1 MVKIVKDTDIKPSKT
16 IKPIKKL
23 FSHLLEKLSEDEDQN
38 KSKIRLAKR
47 IEDDLIEKIKM

>member
-23 FSHLLEKLSEDEDQN
+23 VSHLLEKLSEDEDQN